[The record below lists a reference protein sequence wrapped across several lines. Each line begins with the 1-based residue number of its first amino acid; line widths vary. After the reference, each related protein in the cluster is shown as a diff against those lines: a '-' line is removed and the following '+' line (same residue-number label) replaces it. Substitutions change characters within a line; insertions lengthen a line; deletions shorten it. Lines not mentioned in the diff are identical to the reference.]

1 LCACAFLWSN
11 KKKKKKKKKSES
23 GGGEPG
29 CGNSTALDV
38 VPGATVVHNFQ
49 RVAVLLLLDA
59 SM

>member
-1 LCACAFLWSN
+1 MCAFLWS
-11 KKKKKKKKKSES
+11 KKKKKKKSES
-23 GGGEPG
+23 GGGAGEPG

-49 RVAVLLLLDA
+49 WVAVLLLLDA